1 MELEN
6 LKNVIEMPIS
16 SQAFSKDG
24 WKLVKKFKDEKN
36 NYYALIECEFCRN
49 HKLVNYYNFID
60 KNRK

>member
-36 NYYALIECEFCRN
+36 NYYALIECEFCMKN
-49 HKLVNYYNFID
+49 NY
-60 KNRK
+60 

>member
-24 WKLVKKFKDEKN
+24 WKLVKNLKMKR
-36 NYYALIECEFCRN
+36 IIIM
-49 HKLVNYYNFID
+49 H
-60 KNRK
+60 